1 MVSRDEI
8 CNALAYLVQVM
19 SKCID
24 PNQEIE
30 IKGDTVTAGSV
41 LRHADELHAKLM
53 QEKDDMGGG
62 GMVAMTQDAYLA
74 LMKKIEVCDRVNS
87 APMMAEASAGEGRP
101 S

>member
-8 CNALAYLVQVM
+8 CGALAYLIQAM

-30 IKGDTVTAGSV
+30 IKGDTVTVGSV
-41 LRHADELHAKLM
+41 LQHANELYGKLM
-53 QEKDDMGGG
+53 QEKDEMGGG
-62 GMVAMTQDAYLA
+62 GMIAMTQDAYMA
-74 LMKKIEVCDRVNS
+74 LMKKIEECDRVNS
-87 APMMAEASAGEGRP
+87 APMIAEASAGEGRP